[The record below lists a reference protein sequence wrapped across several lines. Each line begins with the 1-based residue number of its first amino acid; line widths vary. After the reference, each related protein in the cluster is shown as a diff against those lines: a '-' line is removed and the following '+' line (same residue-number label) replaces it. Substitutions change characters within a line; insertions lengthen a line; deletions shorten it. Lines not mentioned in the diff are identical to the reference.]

1 MSNDI
6 VTRSPHWDAICAVTK
21 VEDVAS
27 GVSFPTSKSQASHL
41 ADTFIIAHY
50 DGEGASTLA
59 LMLSSFITRD
69 PMIFEIGTPASRAF
83 KSLPEERRFA
93 PPVHAANPV
102 NAAIDERLRHPE
114 IPAIV
119 EFGRMHWR
127 DAINVARHLQGP
139 RFSATVYF
147 CFLAS
152 ENDQT
157 LQIPNLASDAG
168 LHKVLVF
175 GGHKIARET
184 RDGVIKIPTI
194 PSDMQRL
201 VYSEGLSLTDAA
213 NTTSDKFSLGVFLDE
228 MKQFGLDVN
237 WELTG

>member
-6 VTRSPHWDAICAVTK
+6 VIRSPQWAALCAVTK

-27 GVSFPTSKSQASHL
+27 GVSFPTSKSQASGL
-41 ADTFIIAHY
+41 TNTYIIAHY

-59 LMLSSFITRD
+59 LLLSSFITRD
-69 PMIFEIGTPASRAF
+69 PIIFEIGTPASRAF

-93 PPVHAANPV
+93 PPTHAANPV
-102 NAAIDERLRHPE
+102 NAAIDERLRRPE

-127 DAINVARHLQGP
+127 DAIDVARHLEGL
-139 RFSATVYF
+139 RFSAPVTF

-152 ENDQT
+152 ENDQA
-157 LQIPNLASDAG
+157 LKIPNLASDAG

-237 WELTG
+237 WKLTG